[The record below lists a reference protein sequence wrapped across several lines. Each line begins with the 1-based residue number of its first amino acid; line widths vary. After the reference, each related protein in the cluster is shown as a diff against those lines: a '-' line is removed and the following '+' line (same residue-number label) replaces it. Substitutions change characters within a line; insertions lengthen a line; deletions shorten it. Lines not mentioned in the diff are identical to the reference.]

1 MHLKFPGI
9 AVQRNPSSRAQG
21 SRLQLGNG
29 TQPARRRPGM
39 GSTPPAPRRPRPH
52 GRCPSSPPLWK
63 GSPGREAPSLS
74 AVRSESRGISRRA
87 PRPSEPRRICRCSL
101 WGSLREPRAS
111 ASPVQQSLT
120 RPLVRSVPPTPTQ
133 SAGDSLAH
141 PFDLFDGP
149 AALCFGGDA
158 VYTACLRRRR
168 GERNESG
175 GRSDR
180 STHCPVS
187 WIPAQRPLSLSM
199 GLHGAVARARPTRA
213 HAPAF
218 SVRSPDA
225 TSRAPSSV
233 PPRHLALGLSVPRRG
248 RLHYMPGVND
258 GGKFSSVSLV
268 LLSYLGQNAKAH
280 ACRLEED
287 VS

>member
-1 MHLKFPGI
+1 MTLLLT
-9 AVQRNPSSRAQG
+9 
-21 SRLQLGNG
+21 RLTYLTALPLSASEG
-29 TQPARRRPGM
+29 TLF
-39 GSTPPAPRRPRPH
+39 TPPVCAGAVVR
-52 GRCPSSPPLWK
+52 GM
-63 GSPGREAPSLS
+63 SLE
-74 AVRSESRGISRRA
+74 V
-87 PRPSEPRRICRCSL
+87 
-101 WGSLREPRAS
+101 
-111 ASPVQQSLT
+111 VLT
-120 RPLVRSVPPTPTQ
+120 
-133 SAGDSLAH
+133 G
-141 PFDLFDGP
+141 
-149 AALCFGGDA
+149 
-158 VYTACLRRRR
+158 
-168 GERNESG
+168 
-175 GRSDR
+175 